1 MQRRR
6 IKLTTFLEENPG
18 IENDVADTNMD
29 IPDPEDLQKS
39 EKDLQEQMDNID
51 TELRNLRQERDR
63 IRRAVENIPAW
74 EDRMARLKSEKEEAE
89 KKTCY
94 CRKGNG
100 FFESC

>member
-1 MQRRR
+1 
-6 IKLTTFLEENPG
+6 
-18 IENDVADTNMD
+18 MD

-89 KKTCY
+89 KKLAIAE
-94 CRKGNG
+94 KAMD
-100 FFESC
+100 F